1 MTVTL
6 SDGSA
11 NLGIRIDKWLWY
23 ARFLKSRTSASKLCL
38 AGRVRINSQR
48 TIKAH
53 SLVQVGDVLTFPQG
67 RAIRVVQILELGHR
81 RGPAP
86 EAQGL
91 YRELTRPPTEAKII
105 EKFLATPSR
114 GKPTKKERRDLER
127 LKSSEHN

>member
-1 MTVTL
+1 MTVT
-6 SDGSA
+6 SSGDSE

-38 AGRVRINSQR
+38 AGRVRINSRR
-48 TIKAH
+48 TLKAH
-53 SLVQVGDVLTFPQG
+53 SLIQVGDVLTFPQG
-67 RAIRVVQILELGHR
+67 NVIRVVQILGLGRR

-91 YRELTRPPTEAKII
+91 YQELDSPLTKAKTK
-105 EKFLATPSR
+105 EKPSR

-127 LKSSEHN
+127 FNESRT